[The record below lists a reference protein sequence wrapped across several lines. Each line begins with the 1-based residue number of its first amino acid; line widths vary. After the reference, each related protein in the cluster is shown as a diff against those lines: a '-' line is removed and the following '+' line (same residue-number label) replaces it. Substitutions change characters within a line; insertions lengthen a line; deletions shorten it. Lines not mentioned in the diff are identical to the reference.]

1 MQHISLLAVDK
12 TLSPFQVAIES
23 SSNANVHCG
32 IDPSQNEDWENCQS
46 RVLNHYSN
54 IHPDC
59 IQERTAEERKFRFH
73 PYAFLSIHSP
83 SLNGVLSDCPKP
95 KTLFYLNHESTFS

>member
-12 TLSPFQVAIES
+12 TLSLFQVAIEP
-23 SSNANVHCG
+23 SSNANVHCELAL
-32 IDPSQNEDWENCQS
+32 SQIEDWENCQF

-73 PYAFLSIHSP
+73 PYAFTHL
-83 SLNGVLSDCPKP
+83 L
-95 KTLFYLNHESTFS
+95 